1 MMSRG
6 IRLLFPS
13 GLLLA
18 FAAHAATKAPKIPS
32 DAPYCARP
40 GARALFLSPMGEPF
54 RGAAG
59 QAYPAAAWFAGAD
72 ANHDGAVDR
81 AEFVADARRF
91 FQTLDHDHDGR
102 LTPEEVIAY
111 ERDIAPEIALY
122 TAPSDFGDIPG
133 GRDRGRS
140 RGGGIGDALGL
151 TSSGGRSSGYGG
163 PMGAGRYAWLNIPEP
178 VVSADSDI
186 DRVITLDE
194 FAATANRRFDTL
206 DVAHKGA
213 LRLADLPRT
222 PAQIAI
228 EGPCRPR
235 PKPRGRAKAAHENR
249 IEQGSGPR
257 TS

>member
-1 MMSRG
+1 
-6 IRLLFPS
+6 
-13 GLLLA
+13 
-18 FAAHAATKAPKIPS
+18 
-32 DAPYCARP
+32 
-40 GARALFLSPMGEPF
+40 MGQPF
-54 RGAAG
+54 RSAAG
-59 QAYPAAAWFAGAD
+59 QPYPVATWFAEAD
-72 ANHDGAVDR
+72 VNHDGAVDR

-111 ERDIAPEIALY
+111 ERDVAPEIALY
-122 TAPSDFGDIPG
+122 TTPSEFGDIPR

-140 RGGGIGDALGL
+140 RGGGIGDALGFMP
-151 TSSGGRSSGYGG
+151 SNRQSSGYGG

-194 FAATANRRFDTL
+194 FTATANRRFDTL
-206 DVAHKGA
+206 DVAHQRA
-213 LRLADLPRT
+213 LRLAGLPRT

-235 PKPRGRAKAAHENR
+235 PKSRGDKRAGHETR
-249 IEQGSGPR
+249 IEQGSGPG